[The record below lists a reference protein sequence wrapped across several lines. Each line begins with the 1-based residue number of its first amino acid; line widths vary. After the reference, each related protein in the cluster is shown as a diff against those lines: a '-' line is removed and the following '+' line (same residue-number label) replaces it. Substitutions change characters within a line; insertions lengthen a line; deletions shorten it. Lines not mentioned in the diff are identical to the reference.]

1 MGLTEIA
8 FNFSLLLF
16 ALVCF
21 GNFLLFADALFL
33 QFELKTFLKALG
45 FAALFVSFLLRFF
58 DHSLINLHVLIN
70 AAALYAILFGIAI
83 DYHSKLKFLPILP
96 LAAYFVFGN
105 HGLLF
110 IESALIAIVI
120 FQLVYTTKHKDLI
133 PLGVGFVLISMG
145 EYFYS
150 LETKANLSQLAIA
163 GAFPY
168 LFASLVL
175 LLWLWSYLALRFFHV
190 LKSD

>member
-21 GNFLLFADALFL
+21 GLFILFADALFL
-33 QFELKTFLKALG
+33 QFEIKTFLKTLG
-45 FAALFVSFLLRFF
+45 FAALSASFLLRFF
-58 DHSLINLHVLIN
+58 DHSSTQTHVLIN
-70 AAALYAILFGIAI
+70 ATALYAILFGLAI
-83 DYHSKLKFLPILP
+83 DYHSKLKFFPILS
-96 LAAYFVFGN
+96 LAAYFVFRG
-105 HGLLF
+105 HMLLF
-110 IESALIAIVI
+110 VEAALIAVVI

-133 PLGVGFVLISMG
+133 PLGAGFVLIAMG

-163 GAFPY
+163 GVFPY
-168 LFASLVL
+168 LFASVVL
-175 LLWLWSYLALRFFHV
+175 LLWLWSYMALRFFHV
-190 LKSD
+190 LKND